1 MDFPNNSDNDSS
13 YKNLY
18 KSSAPTDSRPTNQFA
33 VASLAMG
40 ILTIVTTVLCTVFL
54 PFLFSG
60 LSIIFAVLSKG
71 RNKNMEINARTGI
84 ITSLIGFF
92 LNIIIVAG
100 SFNLV
105 FTVPEYKE
113 QLNQVYEQVYGES
126 FDEVWKDTIESVQ

>member
-1 MDFPNNSDNDSS
+1 MDLPNQTDQDTS

-18 KSSAPTDSRPTNQFA
+18 QNPEPVNSKTTNQFA
-33 VASLAMG
+33 VASLSMG
-40 ILTIVTTVLCTVFL
+40 ILTIITTVLCTVFL

-71 RNKNMEINARTGI
+71 KNKTMEINARTGI

-92 LNIIIVAG
+92 LNIIIVVG
-100 SFNLV
+100 SFYLV
-105 FTVPEYKE
+105 FTIPEYKE